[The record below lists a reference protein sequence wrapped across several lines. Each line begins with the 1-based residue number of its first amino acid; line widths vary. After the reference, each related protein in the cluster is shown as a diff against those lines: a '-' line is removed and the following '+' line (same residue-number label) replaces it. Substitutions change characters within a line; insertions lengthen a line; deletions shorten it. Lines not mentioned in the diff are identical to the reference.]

1 MEKHIH
7 INIVVGFQDYFAIA
21 LAIISL
27 IMVSFFFPINFYL
40 SLLCVT
46 LFLSVF
52 LEKKVQIL
60 LIVNS
65 LLFLFTYQFLPLDL
79 SNSIVLDFL
88 SFNFSKLADN
98 SFIVFLSLG
107 SFSAIL
113 FISII
118 SNLSLVL
125 KSKRQQFID
134 YINTFSGVG
143 FIVIAFALSILLV
156 QNTSFS
162 LLSLLP
168 FIAVNLSF
176 LAIIY
181 LNFTLIIYFYYILFT
196 LIFLCFLIIRKISL
210 MVTPPSK
217 QAKKTRVKR
226 KQNKNELKQKTKK
239 NHKVRGV

>member
-40 SLLCVT
+40 YILCVT
-46 LFLSVF
+46 LFLSIF

-65 LLFLFTYQFLPLDL
+65 LMFLFVYQFLPLDL
-79 SNSIVLDFL
+79 SNSIVIDFL
-88 SFNFSKLADN
+88 SLNFSKLAGN
-98 SFIVFLSLG
+98 SFIVFLGLG

-113 FISII
+113 SISII

-125 KSKRQQFID
+125 KSKHQQYID
-134 YINTFSGVG
+134 YLTTFSGVG
-143 FIVIAFALSILLV
+143 FMIIALTLSVLLV
-156 QNTSFS
+156 QRDNFS
-162 LLSLLP
+162 ILSVLP
-168 FIAVNLSF
+168 SVAVNLSF
-176 LAIIY
+176 LVLIY
-181 LNFTLIIYFYYILFT
+181 LHFTLIINFYYILFT

-210 MVTPPSK
+210 MVIPPSK

-226 KQNKNELKQKTKK
+226 KQNKNELKQKKNK